1 MINLSDFFKELE
13 LTYKIISHSEDE
25 KIYISSVSI
34 GINDIISI
42 SKSVHTGNF
51 LKSHSIIL
59 NYSNIKELLELDT
72 NIELPGVII
81 FSEAFVLPDM
91 MTKINSFIQSHT
103 DISVVLV
110 ESNMKEENIYI
121 KLNEY
126 INEESNFI
134 QKLLYDDYINLIN
147 LLNKSAEITNIEAI
161 AYKLLKNPMIIT
173 DKSYKVIDYTKSLEI
188 NDPIW
193 KIITSNKY
201 CPSNIVNMTDY
212 NRFWHRLTQ
221 NGRPLFVD
229 SKAFSPY
236 VKRAVAEIK
245 SENRIEGYI
254 ALLEINKKITETDLQ
269 ILQMISEVI
278 AVKFTNNAMVSRAL
292 GDLENEFI
300 KELFLGKIPNETMA
314 FNQAQSLGWNI
325 RKWFIVLEIR
335 DRSESKN
342 LSENLYSVKNEIRRL
357 VPFCIYSFNDK
368 KSYCIIS
375 FDDKKDLKNV
385 YKELGEISTREQ
397 LICSAGNAVDRLILI
412 NKSYDQAKRT
422 GEIVDCIPKIPS
434 QKFFYL
440 YNEIAIYDMMMNL
453 NKMHPILGITSKSLS
468 LLKKID
474 EKEGSEYIITLRNFF
489 DNNQSISDTA
499 NAMYLHRNTISY
511 RLNKIRKIIEDDFDN
526 PLIRLH
532 MYISFIIDDISI

>member
-1 MINLSDFFKELE
+1 MINLSDFLKKLE
-13 LTYKIISHSEDE
+13 LTYKIISQYESE

-34 GINDIISI
+34 GVNDIISI
-42 SKSVHTGNF
+42 SKSALTRNF

-59 NYSNIKELLELDT
+59 HYSKIDELLKLDI
-72 NIELPGVII
+72 NIEFPGVII
-81 FSEAFVLPDM
+81 FSEAFIPSDN
-91 MTKINSFIQSHT
+91 MTEINSFIKSHT
-103 DISVVLV
+103 DIVVVLV
-110 ESNMKEENIYI
+110 ESNMKEEDIYI

-147 LLNKSAEITNIEAI
+147 LLNNSAEITDIEAI
-161 AYKLLKNPMIIT
+161 AYKLLNNPMIIT

-193 KIITSNKY
+193 KIITSNNY
-201 CPSNIVNMTDY
+201 CPSNIVNITDH
-212 NRFWHRLTQ
+212 NKFWHRLTQ
-221 NGRPLFVD
+221 SDRPLFVD

-236 VKRAVAEIK
+236 AKRAVAEIK
-245 SENRIEGYI
+245 SENKIEGYI

-269 ILQMISEVI
+269 ILQMISAVI
-278 AVKFTNNAMVSRAL
+278 AVKFTNKAMISRAL

-300 KELFLGKIPNETMA
+300 KELFLGKVPSETMA
-314 FNQAQSLGWNI
+314 FNQSQSLGWNI

-335 DRSESKN
+335 TKSKSKN
-342 LSENLYSVKNEIRRL
+342 LSEKLYILENEIKRI
-357 VPFCIYSFNDK
+357 VPFCIYSFNNK

-375 FDDKKDLKNV
+375 FDDKKNLTNI
-385 YKELGEISTREQ
+385 YKKLAKIITREE

-412 NKSYDQAKRT
+412 NKSYEQSKRT
-422 GEIVDCIPKIPS
+422 GEIVDYIKKINPN
-434 QKFFYL
+434 KLFYL
-440 YNEIAIYDMMMNL
+440 YNEIAIYDMMINL
-453 NKMHPILGITSKSLS
+453 NKMKLISGITSSSLS
-468 LLKKID
+468 LLQEID

-489 DNNQSISDTA
+489 DNNQSISATA

-526 PLIRLH
+526 PLVRLH